1 MFETYLSRLTN
12 LLKITANNK
21 KLTGEEEKREITKPL
36 NSISQFK
43 DEEIQKSLEQTD
55 CSNKNE
61 AILSPTDNQ
70 KPVEKQIKSIKNE
83 VEYTN
88 HDGIVIDQSDNLLN
102 FDEGNESP
110 DSD

>member
-1 MFETYLSRLTN
+1 MYETYLSKLTN
-12 LLKITANNK
+12 LLKITSNNK
-21 KLTGEEEKREITKPL
+21 KLTGEEEKREIQK
-36 NSISQFK
+36 SQYQLSQCK
-43 DEEIQKSLEQTD
+43 DEVIEKSIEKNIPSEKIEENHKL
-55 CSNKNE
+55 SN
-61 AILSPTDNQ
+61 NQ
-70 KPVEKQIKSIKNE
+70 QIVEKQLKSNNKE

>member
-36 NSISQFK
+36 NSISLFK

-55 CSNKNE
+55 CSN
-61 AILSPTDNQ
+61 
-70 KPVEKQIKSIKNE
+70 KNE